1 MDDFKDEEINKPIDG
16 QMCYDELL
24 LPEEEKEEQ
33 EPVPTVLN
41 GQMDIWSLEPQNVES
56 SESKE
61 ASDKSKN
68 KAKNE
73 VSGYE
78 QGSYEKGYER
88 ESAEELLNN
97 KDRAKNSPKN
107 ENKGD
112 IDEVDGEDVERDDNI
127 DNEKRNPTK
136 NPPRKVL
143 NEVSI
148 KRTEPKAEPNESVE
162 NETSLNDEQL
172 EILDDKEVSVKDFKD
187 KESSNIEF
195 ETQKITSEEELDG
208 EENMTE
214 KSSFIENGKP
224 IDDGARE
231 EKTENV
237 EPIANEE
244 YDAKEKNASE
254 NNAEN
259 EHIGD
264 EDNDA
269 NEDNVYEE
277 KKNIEPIANEERDD
291 EIKEEVDGD
300 LPTNLFEEQDQ
311 MEEISNEALAL
322 HEKYEESLKKV
333 EKRERVMEETSFYGD
348 GGSGIITKNLSDVLH
363 DSMIPYTEHVVMD
376 RALPRVE
383 DGLKPVQRRILYS
396 MMELGLT
403 PDKPYRKSARIVGDC
418 MGKYHPHGDSS
429 VYDAMVRMSQDFVLR
444 APLIDGHGNFG
455 SVDGDSAA
463 AMRYTEARMTPLA
476 LELLRDIE
484 KDTVRWS
491 LNFDDTLKEPDI
503 LPGRF
508 PNLLVNGAS
517 GIAVGVATN
526 IPPHNLG
533 EVIDGVVAYINKPN
547 ITLSEM
553 MKIIKGPD
561 FPTGGELILGDG
573 LKSAY
578 ETGKGKITI
587 RAKVGIEQNGDRQSL
602 VITELPYQVN
612 KALLLQK
619 IAELKEKNKDKLQ
632 DISEIRDESDRS
644 GMRAIIRLK
653 KDANAKKILA
663 YLFQNTNMQ
672 LSYAINM
679 VAIAGG
685 KPKQMGL
692 MEIIS
697 YYTAF
702 QRDVIVRRTKY
713 DLDVAKERAH
723 IVEGLLI
730 AIKNIDAVIK
740 IIKTSAN
747 VGEAKTRLR
756 AKFALSEK
764 QAQAILDM
772 RLARLVNL
780 EVTKLQQELKELKE
794 KIKNFEAILNSKKLQ
809 LEVVKAEI
817 LEIKR
822 RFNSPRRSQQTKTDD
837 IVLKAVEEVT
847 FEDTREFYL
856 LLTAGKTVKKVNMA
870 SYLKSNRTVSDGS
883 TLFDIVTTKLKVKA
897 TDQVLILTEK
907 GNCIKTS
914 ADKIAECKW
923 RDKGVT
929 LKQID
934 RSVDIMETPVS
945 ILPVGK
951 DEIIM
956 LTKKGMAKRMKTED
970 GVITKSYYQVLKVA
984 EDDAMINAEIVEKGK
999 NILMFTSHGF
1009 TVNFDTAEVPLQG
1022 RISGGVMGVNLE
1034 KDDYVVMA
1042 CQNHFDSVMVIT
1054 DNGYVKRL
1062 STHQIPTCA
1071 RYRKGVKYVTFA
1083 GNGKKVLF
1091 VGGTDK
1097 AVIDQGLQFKIVE
1110 AKKVKVSNDRL
1121 ASGVQEVKQK
1131 VLDAYSFVD

>member
-33 EPVPTVLN
+33 EPVPTVLD

-56 SESKE
+56 SKNKDVSV
-61 ASDKSKN
+61 KSKN
-68 KAKNE
+68 DEKSE
-73 VSGYE
+73 MDDYE
-78 QGSYEKGYER
+78 QGSYEKRYGS
-88 ESAEELLNN
+88 ESAEEILNN
-97 KDRAKNSPKN
+97 KDRAKNSPEN

-112 IDEVDGEDVERDDNI
+112 IDEVDDEDVERDDNI

-148 KRTEPKAEPNESVE
+148 KRSEPKAEPNESVE
-162 NETSLNDEQL
+162 NETSLSDEQL

-187 KESSNIEF
+187 EKYSNGEF
-195 ETQKITSEEELDG
+195 ETQEITSDEELDG
-208 EENMTE
+208 EENIEENMIG
-214 KSSFIENGKP
+214 KPFNIENNKP
-224 IDDGARE
+224 IDDGAHE
-231 EKTENV
+231 EKAENT
-237 EPIANEE
+237 EPIINEENDANKDNANE
-244 YDAKEKNASE
+244 DNVSEKNAE
-254 NNAEN
+254 NT

-264 EDNDA
+264 E
-269 NEDNVYEE
+269 
-277 KKNIEPIANEERDD
+277 ERDDEIKDD
-291 EIKEEVDGD
+291 EIKEEVDG
-300 LPTNLFEEQDQ
+300 NLSANSVEEQDQ

-333 EKRERVMEETSFYGD
+333 GKRERVMEETSFYGD

-547 ITLSEM
+547 ITLNEM

-856 LLTAGKTVKKVNMA
+856 LLTAGKTVKKVNMT

-1009 TVNFDTAEVPLQG
+1009 TVNFNTAEVPLQG

>member
-24 LPEEEKEEQ
+24 LPEEEKEEE
-33 EPVPTVLN
+33 EPVPTVLD

-56 SESKE
+56 SENKDVSV
-61 ASDKSKN
+61 KSKN
-68 KAKNE
+68 DEKSE
-73 VSGYE
+73 MGDYE
-78 QGSYEKGYER
+78 QGSYEKRYGS
-88 ESAEELLNN
+88 ESAEKILNN
-97 KDRAKNSPKN
+97 KDRAKNSPEN

-112 IDEVDGEDVERDDNI
+112 VDEVDGEDVERDDNI

-148 KRTEPKAEPNESVE
+148 KRSEPKAEPNESVE

-187 KESSNIEF
+187 EKYSNGEF
-195 ETQKITSEEELDG
+195 ETQKITSDEELDG
-208 EENMTE
+208 EENIEENMTG
-214 KSSFIENGKP
+214 KPFNVENNKP
-224 IDDGARE
+224 IDDGAHE
-231 EKTENV
+231 EKAENT
-237 EPIANEE
+237 EPIINEE
-244 YDAKEKNASE
+244 
-254 NNAEN
+254 
-259 EHIGD
+259 
-264 EDNDA
+264 NDA
-269 NEDNVYEE
+269 NEDNVSE
-277 KKNIEPIANEERDD
+277 KNAENTEHIGDEERDDEIKDD
-291 EIKEEVDGD
+291 EIKEEVDG
-300 LPTNLFEEQDQ
+300 NLSANLVEEQDQ

-547 ITLSEM
+547 ITLNEM

-756 AKFALSEK
+756 AKFELSEK

-856 LLTAGKTVKKVNMA
+856 LLTAGKTVKKVNMT

-883 TLFDIVTTKLKVKA
+883 TLFDIITTKLKVKA